1 MGKRNGK
8 NGDNGRNGYDSMELV
23 MDKNIITPTTNTLF
37 TNKIRIKCKNQHQK
51 EFINMID
58 DKQIILCSG
67 PAGCGK
73 AQPLYSTIYTPNGP
87 IKMSDVKIGQEI
99 CGVNGDITKING
111 IFPQGLKD
119 CYRIYF
125 TDNVYV
131 DCCDEH
137 LWLVSTNENRDK
149 GKYDIYNIIETKDML
164 NNIYV
169 RDNRRNYKLPITKPV
184 FYNSRNLPFD
194 PYLMGILIG
203 DGGMTQRT
211 TRITSKDKEIL
222 NEISNI
228 IKKYNLILNP
238 TKKTILNKDCTYII
252 SGKKNKLNYITNETD
267 KLKIRCKSEY
277 KFIPSD
283 YLYSSIDDRIKLLQG
298 LMDTDGTVRKESG
311 CPSYSTSSIKLKD
324 DFCELIRSL
333 GGIANVSVK
342 NTKKLTNYII
352 SINLPNDIKPFRLT
366 RKLNLI
372 KEKTKYLTPRFIDKI
387 EYLGKIEQQCISVES
402 DNHLYLTDNHV
413 ITHNTHLSIIKSLE
427 LIQRNDGI
435 YKKIY
440 VITPTV
446 EITRNGVGFLPGNFA
461 EKVSVFMN
469 SVYRLFDKII
479 GKEMCDKLLKNQ
491 IIEVLG
497 LGYIRGEN
505 LDNCI
510 LIVEEAQNISV
521 KEMLTILTRIGEN
534 CKLIISGDLLQIDVF
549 KNIEDSGLY
558 HAINKLTDID
568 EIGIYQFTDDD
579 IVRNTVITKILKKY
593 YA

>member
-1 MGKRNGK
+1 MGKK
-8 NGDNGRNGYDSMELV
+8 NVKNSDNSRNGYDSMELV

-37 TNKIRIKCKNQHQK
+37 TNKVRIKCKNQHQK

-73 AQPLYSTIYTPNGP
+73 S
-87 IKMSDVKIGQEI
+87 
-99 CGVNGDITKING
+99 
-111 IFPQGLKD
+111 
-119 CYRIYF
+119 
-125 TDNVYV
+125 
-131 DCCDEH
+131 
-137 LWLVSTNENRDK
+137 
-149 GKYDIYNIIETKDML
+149 
-164 NNIYV
+164 
-169 RDNRRNYKLPITKPV
+169 
-184 FYNSRNLPFD
+184 
-194 PYLMGILIG
+194 
-203 DGGMTQRT
+203 
-211 TRITSKDKEIL
+211 
-222 NEISNI
+222 
-228 IKKYNLILNP
+228 
-238 TKKTILNKDCTYII
+238 
-252 SGKKNKLNYITNETD
+252 
-267 KLKIRCKSEY
+267 
-277 KFIPSD
+277 
-283 YLYSSIDDRIKLLQG
+283 
-298 LMDTDGTVRKESG
+298 
-311 CPSYSTSSIKLKD
+311 
-324 DFCELIRSL
+324 
-333 GGIANVSVK
+333 
-342 NTKKLTNYII
+342 
-352 SINLPNDIKPFRLT
+352 
-366 RKLNLI
+366 
-372 KEKTKYLTPRFIDKI
+372 
-387 EYLGKIEQQCISVES
+387 
-402 DNHLYLTDNHV
+402 
-413 ITHNTHLSIIKSLE
+413 HLSIIKSLE

-479 GKEMCDKLLKNQ
+479 GKETCDKLLKNQ

-579 IVRNTVITKILKKY
+579 IVRNSVITKILRKY
-593 YA
+593 YM